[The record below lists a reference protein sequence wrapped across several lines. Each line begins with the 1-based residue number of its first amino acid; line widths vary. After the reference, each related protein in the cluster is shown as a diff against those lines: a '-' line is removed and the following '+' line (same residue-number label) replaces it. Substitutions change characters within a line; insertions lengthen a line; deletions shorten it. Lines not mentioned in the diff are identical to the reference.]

1 MSKSLLSFFFILSFV
16 SFINAQNS
24 PEFELYKS
32 KYPQAHF
39 VRLISE
45 KLINIDLKGDEI
57 IITQETTEEDIYLDE
72 SAIYNSKQSL
82 NFSSFFEMEKV
93 EASSFVYE
101 NNNYK
106 EIKVTD
112 FRQKDE
118 LNNSFHDD
126 IKSVNFVYPNL
137 QSGAKSKVKY
147 KEKIKN
153 PRFLNSFFFGSSFP
167 LINSKVTIAA
177 HKDISLEFKKF
188 NTEGL
193 DINFSQNEKGG
204 KVIYTWEAKNI
215 EALEAEE
222 RMPNFKVIAPH
233 IIPVIT
239 NYKTKSA
246 HVNLSTEVSDLYA
259 WYYSL
264 VKDINKAETNSEL
277 KGVVHE
283 LVKDKTTD
291 LEKVRSI
298 YYWVQ
303 KNIKYIAFEYALGGF
318 IPREA
323 NDIYKKKYG
332 DCKDNSSILNEML
345 KIAGLNGHLTWI
357 GTRSIPYKYHE
368 VPTPLVDNHMI
379 LSYIEGENIYFL
391 DATGR
396 YVPLELPT
404 SFIQG
409 KEALVSMGEK
419 DYKIVEVPVALPE
432 RSTFIDTI
440 KLKLNDQILTGKGKA
455 EVSGFLKIDYFNEL
469 ESKNTHDKLIEFYS
483 QNLRKGNNKFL
494 IDSLTETNKFE
505 YDKNFVVD
513 YSFQISDYVL
523 KSGEEVYVNL
533 NLNREA
539 SYLKTKKDRKNDV
552 EYDYKKLVRFVT
564 VFEIPDHLKI
574 KYLPEKLDVSNEFF
588 SSSIEYTLHDNLIV
602 YEHKLRL
609 DFLTLNLNE
618 QEKLNDLIKK
628 IEKAYKEVIVLETK
642 NNTE

>member
-1 MSKSLLSFFFILSFV
+1 MNKSLLSFFFILSFV

-39 VRLISE
+39 VRLVSE
-45 KLINIDLKGDEI
+45 KLIDIDLKGGDI

-101 NNNYK
+101 KNNYK

-137 QSGAKSKVKY
+137 QSGAKSRVKY

-153 PRFLNSFFFGSSFP
+153 PRFLNSFFFASSFP
-167 LINSKVTIAA
+167 LINSKVIITA
-177 HKDISLEFKKF
+177 HKDISLEFKNF
-188 NTEGL
+188 NTDGM

-204 KVIYTWEAKNI
+204 KVVYTWEAQNI

-222 RMPNFKVIAPH
+222 KMPNFKEIAPH

-239 NYKTKSA
+239 DYKVKNVQ
-246 HVNLSTEVSDLYA
+246 VNLSTKVSDLYA

-264 VKDINKAETNSEL
+264 VKDINKSETNSEL
-277 KGVVHE
+277 KEVVYE
-283 LVKDKTTD
+283 LIKDKTTN
-291 LEKVRSI
+291 LEKVRAI

-318 IPREA
+318 IPRDA

-345 KIAGLNGHLTWI
+345 EIAGLNGHLTWI
-357 GTRSIPYKYHE
+357 GTRSIPYKYNE

-379 LSYIEGENIYFL
+379 LSYVEDENIYFL

-419 DYKIVEVPVALPE
+419 DYKIVEVPIASPE
-432 RSTFIDTI
+432 KSIFIDTI
-440 KLKLNDQILTGKGKA
+440 KLQLNDQILSGTGKA
-455 EVSGFLKIDYFNEL
+455 EVSGYLKIDYFNEL

-483 QNLRKGNNKFL
+483 QSFRKGNNKFL
-494 IDSLTETNKFE
+494 IDTLIESNKFE
-505 YDKNFVVD
+505 YDKNFVID

-552 EYDYKKLVRFVT
+552 EYEYKKLVRFVT
-564 VFEIPDHLKI
+564 VFEVPDHLKI
-574 KYLPEKLDVSNEFF
+574 KYLPENFNVSNDFF
-588 SSSIEYTLHDNLIV
+588 SSSIKYTINNNLVV
-602 YEHKLRL
+602 YEHELRL
-609 DFLTLNLNE
+609 DFLTLTLIE

-628 IEKAYKEVIVLETK
+628 NEKAYKEVVVLEK
-642 NNTE
+642 NNPE